1 MKPSRQ
7 LQIVLACGISCGFM
21 GCKTP
26 MSWFSG
32 SGTSATTAPVVQYNG
47 MSGPSSTL
55 RQNASATVV
64 SGGQPEGTMAKAW
77 SSTTTAVSSLL
88 GTAPKSSDATSL
100 SKKPGKLDA
109 DIYLRA
115 AHFAE
120 QAGKYTEA
128 EAKYHQALKVE
139 PKNVDAI
146 LGLARLHNQ
155 QGNSQQAIAIYQ
167 QAVKLHPKNA
177 KVYNDF
183 GLCYGQR
190 RELAPAQQMLQKAVE
205 LEPGKTNYRMNLAV
219 VLVDMGRPADA
230 YQSIAAVQPPGV
242 AHYNLACLLEE
253 RGQHEQAAGELH
265 QALAKDP
272 TLTPAREL
280 LAQLGGSP
288 QSNMQTVSTTVPN
301 RDSRNEGQQR
311 RNDTRARSRQGNPN
325 MQMDQGDLQPPVINY
340 GPAAPANSE
349 RPVYHNQEDPAPSP
363 QQQYPARRTSHE
375 DIIEDDKAEATEP
388 ATARI
393 SDDE

>member
-1 MKPSRQ
+1 MKFSRQ
-7 LQIVLACGISCGFM
+7 LQIVLACGISSGFM

-26 MSWFSG
+26 MPWFSG
-32 SGTSATTAPVVQYNG
+32 SAQTATTAPVVQYNG

-55 RQNASATVV
+55 KQNAGATVV

-77 SSTTTAVSSLL
+77 TSTTTAFSSLL
-88 GTAPKSSDATSL
+88 GTAPKSNDATSL
-100 SKKPGKLDA
+100 SSKPGKLDA

-120 QAGKYTEA
+120 QAGNYIDA
-128 EAKYHQALKVE
+128 EAKYQQALKVE

-155 QGNSQQAIAIYQ
+155 QENSQQAIATYQ
-167 QAVKLHPKNA
+167 QAIKLHPKNA

-190 RELAPAQQMLQKAVE
+190 REFAPAQQMLQKAVE

-230 YQSIAAVQPPGV
+230 FQCIAAVQPPGV
-242 AHYNLACLLEE
+242 AHYNLACLFEE
-253 RGQHEQAAGELH
+253 RGQHDQAADQLH

-272 TLTPAREL
+272 SLTPAREL
-280 LAQLGGSP
+280 LAQLGGSSP
-288 QSNMQTVSTTVPN
+288 SNMQTVSTSVPR
-301 RDSRNEGQQR
+301 RDVQSEGQQR
-311 RNDTRARSRQGNPN
+311 RVDTRSRQRNPN
-325 MQMDQGDLQPPVINY
+325 MQMDQADLQPPDINY
-340 GPAAPANSE
+340 GPAAPANGE
-349 RPVYHNQEDPAPSP
+349 RPAYHNQEDPAA

-375 DIIEDDKAEATEP
+375 DVIEDDEADETTP
-388 ATARI
+388 ATVRI

>member
-1 MKPSRQ
+1 MKLNRQ
-7 LQIVLACGISCGFM
+7 LQIVLACGISCGMM
-21 GCKTP
+21 GCKSP
-26 MSWFSG
+26 MTWFSG
-32 SGTSATTAPVVQYNG
+32 SGQTATTAPVVQYNG
-47 MSGPSSTL
+47 LSGPSSTL
-55 RQNASATVV
+55 KQNAGTEIV
-64 SGGQPEGTMAKAW
+64 SGVQPQGTMAKAW
-77 SSTTTAVSSLL
+77 ASTTGAVSSLF
-88 GTAPKSSDATSL
+88 GTGPKSSDATSL

-120 QAGKYTEA
+120 QAGKYADA
-128 EAKYHQALKVE
+128 EAKYQQALKVE

-146 LGLARLHNQ
+146 LGLARLHNE
-155 QGNSQQAIAIYQ
+155 QGNSQQALAIYQ
-167 QAVKLHPKNA
+167 QAIKVHPKNA

-205 LEPGKTNYRMNLAV
+205 LEPGKTSYRMNLAV
-219 VLVDMGRPADA
+219 VLVDMGHPAEA
-230 YQSIAAVQPPGV
+230 YQAIAAVQPPAV

-253 RGQHEQAAGELH
+253 RGQHDQAADQLH
-265 QALAKDP
+265 QALAKDS
-272 TLTPAREL
+272 TLTPARDL
-280 LAQLGGSP
+280 LAQLAGSP

-301 RDSRNEGQQR
+301 RDSRNDAQQR
-311 RNDTRARSRQGNPN
+311 RDDARARSRQGNPN

-349 RPVYHNQEDPAPSP
+349 RPVYHSQEDPAP
-363 QQQYPARRTSHE
+363 QQQYPARRTSYE
-375 DIIEDDKAEATEP
+375 DGVEDDKVEASQP
-388 ATARI
+388 VTARI

>member
-1 MKPSRQ
+1 MKLSRQ
-7 LQIVLACGISCGFM
+7 LHIVLACGISCGFM

-26 MSWFSG
+26 MTWFSG
-32 SGTSATTAPVVQYNG
+32 SSQTATTAPVVQYNG
-47 MSGPSSTL
+47 LSGPSSTL
-55 RQNASATVV
+55 KQNGGATIV

-77 SSTTTAVSSLL
+77 TSTTTAVSSLL
-88 GTAPKSSDATSL
+88 GTAPKSKDATSL
-100 SKKPGKLDA
+100 SSKPGKLDA

-120 QAGKYTEA
+120 QGGKFTEA
-128 EAKYHQALKVE
+128 EAKYQQALKVE

-155 QGNSQQAIAIYQ
+155 QGNSQQAIATYQ
-167 QAVKLHPKNA
+167 QAIKLHPKNA

-230 YQSIAAVQPPGV
+230 FQSIAAVQPPGV

-253 RGQHEQAAGELH
+253 RGQHDQAADQLH
-265 QALAKDP
+265 QALTKDP
-272 TLTPAREL
+272 SLTPAREL
-280 LAQLGGSP
+280 LAQLGGGST
-288 QSNMQTVSTTVPN
+288 QSNMQTVSTSAPK
-301 RDSRNEGQQR
+301 RDARNEGQQR
-311 RNDTRARSRQGNPN
+311 RDDTRSRQRNPN
-325 MQMDQGDLQPPVINY
+325 MQMDQADLQPPVINY
-340 GPAAPANSE
+340 GPAAPANGE
-349 RPVYHNQEDPAPSP
+349 RPVYHNQEDPAA

-375 DIIEDDKAEATEP
+375 DVIEDDKAEEAAP